1 MLDAVNKFAAGM
13 SITGTLGV
21 IGVVCFILAAFV
33 ALRTRS
39 IKGTSL
45 VAAVGALALTMTRLS
60 DITLL
65 DDLGIRTELQHTI
78 DDATAKIAQL
88 RKLAVAISEPQLSEL
103 AMNGA
108 MLSELRFSYQYGRKK
123 QIVDT
128 LKSLGVSEDDIATA
142 LRVWMPAT
150 LRKLSNV
157 IAVAIAKTDNAL
169 AEKFRAM
176 RIDAHENPANPDK
189 LREFLRDNHIT
200 DKDVIELVDD
210 YEHLF
215 KTGEVRRPEV
225 FPAGINP

>member
-1 MLDAVNKFAAGM
+1 
-13 SITGTLGV
+13 
-21 IGVVCFILAAFV
+21 
-33 ALRTRS
+33 
-39 IKGTSL
+39 
-45 VAAVGALALTMTRLS
+45 
-60 DITLL
+60 
-65 DDLGIRTELQHTI
+65 
-78 DDATAKIAQL
+78 
-88 RKLAVAISEPQLSEL
+88 LAVAISEPQLSEL

-108 MLSELRFSYQYGRKK
+108 MLSELRFSYQYERKK

-142 LRVWMPAT
+142 LRVWMPAR

-157 IAVAIAKTDNAL
+157 IAIAIAKTDNAL

-176 RIDAHENPANPDK
+176 RIDADENPASPDK
-189 LREFLRDNHIT
+189 LREFLRYNHIT